1 MYGTSKVMSK
11 WPAIELKSTELGTQ
25 LTERTAETIE
35 RDHLIDGTLGIGRH

>member
-25 LTERTAETIE
+25 LTAETIE